1 METGVLIKSAASEAS
16 KLDDW
21 TLRERGAA
29 SAVYTAGGKPRGSA
43 AGWRG
48 MDKWGGPL
56 DKGQ

>member
-16 KLDDW
+16 KPNDW
-21 TLRERGAA
+21 TLGERGAA

-48 MDKWGGPL
+48 RDQWGGPL